1 MFSFSFWGVGSEG
14 VLIGFF
20 VVLKMR
26 IDREDVEEDAQKRYG
41 ERALLGRPSEV
52 RYVLGL
58 ALKPVHTS

>member
-26 IDREDVEEDAQKRYG
+26 IDRMWKRMRRRDM
-41 ERALLGRPSEV
+41 EKEPF
-52 RYVLGL
+52 
-58 ALKPVHTS
+58 